1 MSIRHPSRRRGVLA
15 IIFLVLVVGVM
26 AAVLIRGAAGDT
38 PATPNPSPTSLAERP
53 TLLVQ
58 LRDDSLRTV
67 DNVVMG
73 LHPTAAGEGA
83 VALYLPGNLVVD
95 LREGMDET
103 TADLGV
109 RPIADAGP
117 LLSAQTGVRVDGSF
131 VMDRLAFAGL
141 VDSVGGVEL
150 QLTEPLVT
158 KDGFGNITGIIP
170 VGTRTLDGPQAAVY
184 ALYLGPD
191 EPQTARQERFARVW
205 QEVLAQLP
213 ENPERVRAILGN
225 LGALARST
233 DVTDLLA
240 DYLTA
245 TGQAVRAGRIRSA
258 DVATRPG
265 ALGPLP
271 IQWTDPAPVAVQAA
285 ELFPGALVSDD
296 PDAIRVRVF
305 RGTAQIAQMEAYT
318 AQLKSAGVIPVWAGT
333 GASVPLSAVAAATD
347 ADLAAAQRVATLS
360 GADPAG
366 VVVGVLDSPGAPVT
380 VTYAAPAAVA
390 TAAPTPSATSAL
402 DVPSS

>member
-15 IIFLVLVVGVM
+15 IIFLVLVVLVM
-26 AAVLIRGAAGDT
+26 AAVLIRGAAGET
-38 PATPNPSPTSLAERP
+38 PANPSPSPTSLVERP

-83 VALYLPGNLVVD
+83 VAMYLPGDLVVD
-95 LREGMDET
+95 LREGLDET
-103 TADLGV
+103 TGDLGV

-117 LLSAQTGVRVDGSF
+117 LMSAQTGVRVDGAF

-141 VDSVGGVEL
+141 VDAVGGVEL
-150 QLTEPLVT
+150 DLSAPLVT

-191 EPQTARQERFARVW
+191 EPEIARQERFARVW
-205 QEVLAQLP
+205 QEVLAKLP

-233 DVTDLLA
+233 DVTVMLA

-245 TGQAVRAGRIRSA
+245 TGAAVRAGRIRSTNI
-258 DVATRPG
+258 ATRPG

-271 IQWTDPAPVAVQAA
+271 LQWTDPAPAAVQAA

-296 PDAIRVRVF
+296 PQAIRVRVF
-305 RGTAQIAQMEAYT
+305 RGTVQIP
-318 AQLKSAGVIPVWAGT
+318 QLETFNSQLRSSGFIPVWAGP
-333 GASVPLSAVAAATD
+333 GAPVTLSAVAAATPED
-347 ADLAAAQRVATLS
+347 VAAAQRVATLS

-366 VVVGVLDSPGAPVT
+366 VVIGAVDSPGAPVT
-380 VTYAAPAAVA
+380 VTYAAPPPA
-390 TAAPTPSATSAL
+390 TATATPSDAPTS